1 VLNFGFG
8 AFSPAT
14 QRVFVFN
21 INLNPSFLQIEQLVG
36 TTYSAEW
43 RRIFPQD
50 RGLIP
55 ANLYVSSEVS
65 GGAFSISRN
74 EIRLKIG
81 NVFSSNDLNV
91 ERLGCFGA

>member
-1 VLNFGFG
+1 MAL
-8 AFSPAT
+8 SPAT
-14 QRVFVFN
+14 QRVFMFN
-21 INLNPSFLQIEQLVG
+21 INLDPSFLQIEQLVG